1 MICGIDEA
9 GRGPVIGPLVIAGV
23 SVNESQEKKLIDI
36 GVKDSKL
43 LSPASRI
50 HKFSQINDIAKDNMV
65 IVCSCGEVDNEIQKT
80 NLNIL
85 EAKISAKIIMH
96 LKPREAILDCPSNNI
111 PAYTQTM
118 RSILGQKFN
127 SLKLVC
133 EHKADFKYPV
143 VAAASILAKVTRDRE
158 IENIKNEIGYDFGS
172 GYPSDPRTI
181 AFLKKHYRDFD
192 IFRKTWAT
200 YKKVAVGR
208 KQSNLMGFD
217 SN

>member
-9 GRGPVIGPLVIAGV
+9 GRGPVIGPLVISGV
-23 SVNESQEKKLIDI
+23 LIDGQQEEQLIKI

-43 LSPASRI
+43 LSPSSRVQ
-50 HKFSQINDIAKDNMV
+50 KFSQIQDIVKDNMIV
-65 IVCSCGEVDNEIQKT
+65 ICNADEVDDEINKT

-85 EAKISAKIIMH
+85 EAKLSAKIIKK
-96 LKPREAILDCPSNNI
+96 LLPNKAILDCPSNNI
-111 PAYTQTM
+111 QAYTETM
-118 RSILGQKFN
+118 RSLIGSN
-127 SLKLVC
+127 MDSIELVC

-143 VAAASILAKVTRDRE
+143 VAAASILAKVTRDSE
-158 IENIKNEIGYDFGS
+158 IEKIKNKIGYDFGS

-200 YKKVAVGR
+200 YKKVAIAGN
-208 KQSNLMGFD
+208 QSSLSTF
-217 SN
+217 